1 MAFYVYFSRQEAGVI
16 DDSLTAQAQVLGGSI
31 DASNG
36 QVTFQG
42 GQPLPGETRQGIA
55 IAAMLV
61 DAHGTVPDSSG
72 NVPSPAEVSAL
83 VRNALTTDQPIYG
96 SLTIGGVDERVRA
109 QRLSAVTGDASGG
122 AALVLVVIRAITEVQ
137 NTLRRTAVLLGAVM
151 ALLTLAGSLLGYL
164 IAGRALRPVRVIAAT
179 ARDISE
185 RDLHR
190 RLDMTLPPDEL
201 GELGE
206 TFNQMLGRLD
216 AAFTSLQ
223 RFTADAAHEL
233 RAPLAIMRSEVEVTL
248 AQDRDTPEYRES
260 LQSLAVEI
268 ERLARL
274 ADQLLVLARAD
285 AGELHPQ
292 LDPLDV
298 ADFLEEVVARW
309 RPLAATRGLGLET
322 HLPDSGRVRGDADL
336 LRRVLDNLLDNAVKH
351 SPTGGAIGVSASLSG
366 GEWRVAV
373 SDQGPGISPELR
385 ARLFERFARGDPA
398 RTRESGGAGLGL
410 ALAAAIITA
419 HGGSLTVEDGP
430 GARFL
435 LRLPA

>member
-1 MAFYVYFSRQEAGVI
+1 
-16 DDSLTAQAQVLGGSI
+16 
-31 DASNG
+31 
-36 QVTFQG
+36 
-42 GQPLPGETRQGIA
+42 
-55 IAAMLV
+55 
-61 DAHGTVPDSSG
+61 
-72 NVPSPAEVSAL
+72 
-83 VRNALTTDQPIYG
+83 
-96 SLTIGGVDERVRA
+96 
-109 QRLSAVTGDASGG
+109 
-122 AALVLVVIRAITEVQ
+122 
-137 NTLRRTAVLLGAVM
+137 VLLGAVM